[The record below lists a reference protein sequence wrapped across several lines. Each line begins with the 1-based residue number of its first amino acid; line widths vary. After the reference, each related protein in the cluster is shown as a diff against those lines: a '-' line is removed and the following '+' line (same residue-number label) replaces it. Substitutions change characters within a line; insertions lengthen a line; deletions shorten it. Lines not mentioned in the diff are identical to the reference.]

1 MGLSSKTTKQ
11 SSTTTPTNP
20 SWVSS
25 SLQGYNSGVDALAK
39 TDPSQY
45 VTGPSSLQQ
54 QAFTGASNLGG
65 NYTGLL
71 SSAKGLLD
79 ANSNAYGNPYTQQ
92 VIDSSLNTYDQQ
104 AGMTR
109 ASNAAAAAKNNA
121 FGGSRYGIQEAQTDA
136 NLANGRGAL
145 QSGLLSDAYDK
156 SVANNLAT
164 AGAYGNLATTTGALD
179 TSKLA
184 TQATLGGQQRDIAQ
198 QQATAPLTLQQVLG
212 QLYGQG
218 QFGLFQGNTQTGKST
233 SNPSTMDSIGQ
244 GVSTVA
250 NLATLFSDRRLKQD
264 IIPLGEHLGRNWY
277 EYAYIWNPHERHI
290 GVMADENPDIAIEG
304 PNGFK
309 MIDYSK
315 VQ

>member
-1 MGLSSKTTKQ
+1 MGLSSKTQKT

-20 SWVSS
+20 GWVSS

-104 AGMTR
+104 AGMTK
-109 ASNAAAAAKNNA
+109 ASNAAAAAKNGA
-121 FGGSRYGIQEAQTDA
+121 FGGSRYGIQQAQTDA

-164 AGAYGNLATTTGALD
+164 AGAYSGLAGQTSALD
-179 TSKLA
+179 INKVN
-184 TQATLGGQQRDIAQ
+184 TQANLGGQQRDIAQ

-218 QFGLFQGNTQTGKST
+218 QYGLFQGNTQTGKASQD
-233 SNPSTMDSIGQ
+233 PSTMDQIGTAIQ
-244 GVSTVA
+244 TAG
-250 NLATLFSDRRLKQD
+250 NLATLFSDRRLKEN
-264 IIPLGEHLGRNWY
+264 IEYIGTHKGRKWY
-277 EYAYIWNPHERHI
+277 NYNYLWSPEKHT

-309 MIDYSK
+309 MINYGM
-315 VQ
+315 V